1 MMKGVSKMRLCFDVD
16 NALCNTTEC
25 VLDYINEW
33 LAGTDLK
40 IKDLKSYWIEDAL
53 PERYK
58 WVVPL
63 AFQQSE
69 MWKNVKMIDGAAAA
83 IEKLYNEGYEVYFA
97 TATTAENFRKK
108 LSFLERNLPFFPKGY
123 IKQNSIS
130 IKKKQ
135 LLNVDVL
142 VDDYLGHLTG
152 RRRYISL
159 CYDYPWNRDYKENG
173 DTFIRVYNWD
183 DIYKEIVSI
192 ARWKEER

>member
-1 MMKGVSKMRLCFDVD
+1 MRLCFDVD
-16 NALCNTTEC
+16 NVLCNTTKC

-33 LAGTDLK
+33 LAGADLK
-40 IKDLKSYWIEDAL
+40 IEDLKSYWIEDAL

-69 MWKNVKMIDGAAAA
+69 MWKNVKMIDGAAAT
-83 IEKLYNEGYEVYFA
+83 IEKLYNDEHEIYFA

-135 LLNVDVL
+135 LLDVDVL
-142 VDDYLGHLTG
+142 VDDYNGNLTG
-152 RRRYISL
+152 RRCYISL
-159 CYDYPWNRDYKENG
+159 CYDYPWNREIKDNG
-173 DTFIRVYNWD
+173 DTFIRVYNWN
-183 DIYKEIVSI
+183 DIYKKIISI

>member
-1 MMKGVSKMRLCFDVD
+1 MRIAFDID
-16 NALCNTTEC
+16 NVLCNTTEC

-40 IKDLKSYWIEDAL
+40 IEDLKSYWIEDAL

-69 MWKNVKMIDGAAAA
+69 MWKNVKMIDSAAAT
-83 IEKLYNEGYEVYFA
+83 IKKLYEEGNEIYFA

-135 LLNVDVL
+135 ILSVDVL
-142 VDDYLGHLTG
+142 VDDYLGNLTG
-152 RRRYISL
+152 RRHYISL

-173 DTFIRVYNWD
+173 DTFRRVYDWNQ
-183 DIYKEIVSI
+183 IYNIIQEIGQYR
-192 ARWKEER
+192 AR

>member
-1 MMKGVSKMRLCFDVD
+1 MRVAFDVD
-16 NALCNTTEC
+16 NVLCNTTEC

-40 IKDLKSYWIEDAL
+40 IEDLKSYWIEDAL

-83 IEKLYNEGYEVYFA
+83 IEKLYNDGYKIFFA

-135 LLNVDVL
+135 LLNVDIL
-142 VDDYLGHLTG
+142 VDDYLENLTG
-152 RRRYISL
+152 RRSYISL
-159 CYDYPWNRDYKENG
+159 CYDYPWNKDYKENG

>member
-1 MMKGVSKMRLCFDVD
+1 MKLCFDVD
-16 NALCNTTEC
+16 NVLCNTTEC
-25 VLDYINEW
+25 VLDYINKW

-40 IKDLKSYWIEDAL
+40 IEDLKSYWIEDAL

-69 MWKNVKMIDGAAAA
+69 MWKNVKMIDGAASV
-83 IEKLYNEGYEVYFA
+83 IEKLYEEDNEIYFA

-130 IKKKQ
+130 IKNKS
-135 LLNVDVL
+135 LLRVDVL
-142 VDDYLGHLTG
+142 VDDYLENLLGKDRTYLS
-152 RRRYISL
+152 ICL
-159 CYDYPWNRDYKENG
+159 DYPWNQTEN
-173 DTFIRVYNWD
+173 DVPNFVRAKNW
-183 DIYKEIVSI
+183 KEIYNIIKKREVESF
-192 ARWKEER
+192 